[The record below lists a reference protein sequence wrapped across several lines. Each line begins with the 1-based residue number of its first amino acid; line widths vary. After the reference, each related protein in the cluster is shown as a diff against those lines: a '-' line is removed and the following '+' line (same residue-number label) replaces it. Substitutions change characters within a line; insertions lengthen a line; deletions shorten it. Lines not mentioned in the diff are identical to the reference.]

1 MLADGQA
8 RPPEPPVGRR
18 AAGRRGVG
26 PDGLKTMI
34 TVLRRWFVPTARLEE
49 FRDKWRQ
56 DVMPDVI
63 RQPGCIRVEMYESS
77 IREHWVSAVSWENE
91 QRRLEALAQLARH
104 QAAFAEYERFE
115 PEILILRSHA
125 P

>member
-1 MLADGQA
+1 
-8 RPPEPPVGRR
+8 
-18 AAGRRGVG
+18 
-26 PDGLKTMI
+26 MI
-34 TVLRRWFVPTARLEE
+34 TVLRRWFVPTARLEK
-49 FRDKWRQ
+49 FRAKWRQ
-56 DVMPDVI
+56 EVMPDII

-91 QRRLEALAQLARH
+91 QRRLEAIGQLARH